1 MSAPVSGRGAPPP
14 GSLDATLNGRR
25 RAFRDVV
32 AQRLVRPAQAFMHT
46 ETAGGAVVVLAALVA
61 FAWANSP
68 WNETYFDLLHTEVTF
83 HAGRISIDKDL
94 AHLVNDGLMVL
105 FFFVVGLE
113 VKRELLHGELANP
126 RRAALPV
133 MAAFG
138 GMLVPALI
146 FTAFNAGGDG
156 ARGWGIPMATDIAFA
171 VGVLALLGNRVPFP
185 LKIFLLAL
193 AVADDLGAILVIA
206 VFYTESLSAEAALW
220 ALGILA
226 VIVAAGR
233 LGIRSVAFYS
243 LIGVVFWFA
252 VFKSGIHATI
262 AGVVLALL
270 TPSKPDMDTAQMERE
285 AEDLL
290 RRAAATPD
298 DDKEAQQTLL
308 YALEDVVRRSES
320 PLDRLERMLHPW
332 TTFLIVPIFALA
344 NAGVEV
350 SGGIIGEAVTSPITI
365 GAGLGLLL
373 GKPIGVFLFAW
384 LSIRLGIAVMPHA
397 VTWTQMMGAGLLA
410 GIGFTVSLF
419 VTDLAY
425 TSSLFEDEA
434 KIGILAASIVSAV
447 LGFTFLRVV
456 TKPRPLAH

>member
-1 MSAPVSGRGAPPP
+1 MSAPAPGRGAPPP
-14 GSLDATLNGRR
+14 GSWDVTLNGRR
-25 RAFRDVV
+25 RAVRDVIT
-32 AQRLVRPAQAFMHT
+32 QRLVRPAQAFMHT
-46 ETAGGAVVVLAALVA
+46 ETAGGAVVVLAALIA

-68 WNETYFDLLHTEVTF
+68 WNDTYFDLLHTEVTF
-83 HAGRISIDKDL
+83 HAGRFSIDQSL
-94 AHLVNDGLMVL
+94 GHLVNDGLMVL

-206 VFYTESLSAEAALW
+206 IFYTESLSAEAALW
-220 ALGILA
+220 ALAILA
-226 VIVAAGR
+226 VIIAAGR

-262 AGVVLALL
+262 AGVILAFL
-270 TPSKPDMDTAQMERE
+270 TPSRPDISTAELERE
-285 AEDLL
+285 ADALV
-290 RRAAATPD
+290 RSAAATPD
-298 DDKEAQQTLL
+298 EDKEAQQTLL
-308 YALEDVVRRSES
+308 YALEDVVRRAES

-332 TTFLIVPIFALA
+332 TTFLVVPIFALA

-350 SGGIIGEAVTSPITI
+350 SGSTLSEAVTSPITI

-384 LSIRLGIAVMPHA
+384 LSIRLGIAAKPASVSW
-397 VTWTQMMGAGLLA
+397 VQMMGAGLLA

-434 KIGILAASIVSAV
+434 KIGILSASIVAAV
-447 LGFTFLRVV
+447 TGFLFLRAVS
-456 TKPRPLAH
+456 KPAPLTR

>member
-1 MSAPVSGRGAPPP
+1 M
-14 GSLDATLNGRR
+14 
-25 RAFRDVV
+25 RDLI

-68 WNETYFDLLHTEVTF
+68 WNDTYFDLLHTHVHF
-83 HAGRISIDKDL
+83 QAGVITIDKDL
-94 AHLVNDGLMVL
+94 GHLVNDGLMVL

-171 VGVLALLGNRVPFP
+171 LGVLALLGNRVPFP

-226 VIVAAGR
+226 VIIAAGR

-243 LIGVVFWFA
+243 IIGVVFWLA

-262 AGVVLALL
+262 AGVILALL
-270 TPSKPDMDTAQMERE
+270 TPSKPDISTTEMERE
-285 AEDLL
+285 AESLV
-290 RRAAATPD
+290 RSAAATPD

-344 NAGVEV
+344 NAGVEI
-350 SGGIIGEAVTSPITI
+350 SGGILSEAISSPVTL
-365 GAGLGLLL
+365 GAALGLLI
-373 GKPIGVFLFAW
+373 GKPVGVFLFAW
-384 LSIRLGIAVMPHA
+384 LSIRLGIAAMPA
-397 VTWTQMMGAGLLA
+397 SVTWRQMMGAGLLA

-425 TSSLFEDEA
+425 VSPLLEDEA
-434 KIGILAASIVSAV
+434 KIGILGASMVSAII
-447 LGFTFLRVV
+447 GFLFLRSVS
-456 TKPRPLAH
+456 KPRPMTH